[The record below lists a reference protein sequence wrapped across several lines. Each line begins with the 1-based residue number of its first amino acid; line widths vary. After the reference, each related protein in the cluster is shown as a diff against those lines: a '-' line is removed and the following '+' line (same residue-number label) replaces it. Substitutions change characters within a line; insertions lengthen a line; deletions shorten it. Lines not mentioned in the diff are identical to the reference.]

1 LLGYRV
7 KTLANARLVGRQ
19 SILEHIGL
27 VVVNDAAMLEELEV
41 GYEVVL
47 EAKRDLFHN
56 GEGNHAGQIALTN
69 ATLVANFYG
78 NHDYCTDFFITDK
91 TLADIVALDV
101 NEHHSTE
108 VYVVKAVVEFVE
120 TAYYTSLNVSYNGT
134 TLKLYMSGAGQYSW
148 MSEYYG
154 QTVTVE
160 LAPCNWNDKTDQYRI
175 CILAIILEDGT
186 KIYNTSNWA

>member
-1 LLGYRV
+1 
-7 KTLANARLVGRQ
+7 
-19 SILEHIGL
+19 
-27 VVVNDAAMLEELEV
+27 MLEELEV

-148 MSEYYG
+148 LKAFTG
-154 QTVTVE
+154 QEVTMEV
-160 LAPCNWNDKTDQYRI
+160 APCNWNNKKDEYRG
-175 CILAIILEDGT
+175 CVLAVILEDGT
-186 KIYNTSNWA
+186 KIVNTLNFN